1 MDLQGDTI
9 SQKMEI
15 TARFTFNSE
24 VEDGVGVQTIPI
36 KYYSLAMNV
45 VPMLMTLQKISL
57 KRLRWVTECFRLTKT
72 IISETGQESC

>member
-1 MDLQGDTI
+1 MDLQGDTT

-36 KYYSLAMNV
+36 KY
-45 VPMLMTLQKISL
+45 LQSCYERSTYAYDTSKDFSEKITMGNGVLS
-57 KRLRWVTECFRLTKT
+57 TN
-72 IISETGQESC
+72 